1 MEPSTVS
8 SCILTLH
15 KEFAAYTTQR
25 LQELGLSFGLIYFV
39 LYVGKHPDCTP
50 SELTKDLHLDWGHS
64 QRSLNKLAE
73 DGFLTKE
80 KNGRSY
86 HLKLTQRGENAFVV
100 CHQVFIDWDAQS
112 LGGLTAQERQQ
123 LLTLLQKAV
132 QEYFDK
138 ILKKV
143 EHSLDKSNTVFGCYM
158 CQGKMPMSVRQ
169 RYEEMKK
176 QPIHLPNLDAMIENF
191 DKALSHPDA
200 DDLEQ
205 LKQAVR

>member
-1 MEPSTVS
+1 MGPSMVS

-15 KEFAAYTTQR
+15 REFAAYTTQR

-39 LYVGKHPDCTP
+39 IYVGKHPDCTP
-50 SELTKDLHLDWGHS
+50 SELTKALHLDWGHS

-100 CHQVFIDWDAQS
+100 CHQVFINWDAQS

-132 QEYFDK
+132 Q
-138 ILKKV
+138 KKV
-143 EHSLDKSNTVFGCYM
+143 CK
-158 CQGKMPMSVRQ
+158 
-169 RYEEMKK
+169 
-176 QPIHLPNLDAMIENF
+176 
-191 DKALSHPDA
+191 
-200 DDLEQ
+200 
-205 LKQAVR
+205 

>member
-1 MEPSTVS
+1 MELSTVS

-15 KEFAAYTTQR
+15 REFAAYTTQR

-39 LYVGKHPDCTP
+39 IYVGKHP
-50 SELTKDLHLDWGHS
+50 ELTKDLHLDWGHS

-132 QEYFDK
+132 Q
-138 ILKKV
+138 KKV
-143 EHSLDKSNTVFGCYM
+143 CK
-158 CQGKMPMSVRQ
+158 
-169 RYEEMKK
+169 
-176 QPIHLPNLDAMIENF
+176 
-191 DKALSHPDA
+191 
-200 DDLEQ
+200 
-205 LKQAVR
+205 

>member
-39 LYVGKHPDCTP
+39 IYVGKHPDCTP

-64 QRSLNKLAE
+64 QRSLNKLAK

-86 HLKLTQRGENAFVV
+86 HLKLTQRGENAFMV

-132 QEYFDK
+132 QHCFRLLYVSGQNAD
-138 ILKKV
+138 
-143 EHSLDKSNTVFGCYM
+143 
-158 CQGKMPMSVRQ
+158 VRT
-169 RYEEMKK
+169 
-176 QPIHLPNLDAMIENF
+176 P
-191 DKALSHPDA
+191 
-200 DDLEQ
+200 
-205 LKQAVR
+205 AVRRDEKAADPSAQSGCHNREF

>member
-1 MEPSTVS
+1 MELSTVS
-8 SCILTLH
+8 SCILALH

-39 LYVGKHPDCTP
+39 LYVGRHPDCSP
-50 SELTKDLHLDWGHS
+50 SELTGALHLDWGHS

-100 CHQVFIDWDAQS
+100 CHQVFTGWDAQS

-132 QEYFDK
+132 E
-138 ILKKV
+138 KKV
-143 EHSLDKSNTVFGCYM
+143 CK
-158 CQGKMPMSVRQ
+158 
-169 RYEEMKK
+169 
-176 QPIHLPNLDAMIENF
+176 
-191 DKALSHPDA
+191 
-200 DDLEQ
+200 
-205 LKQAVR
+205 

>member
-1 MEPSTVS
+1 MEPFTVS

-39 LYVGKHPDCTP
+39 IYVGK
-50 SELTKDLHLDWGHS
+50 HLDWGHS

-132 QEYFDK
+132 Q
-138 ILKKV
+138 KKV
-143 EHSLDKSNTVFGCYM
+143 CK
-158 CQGKMPMSVRQ
+158 
-169 RYEEMKK
+169 
-176 QPIHLPNLDAMIENF
+176 
-191 DKALSHPDA
+191 
-200 DDLEQ
+200 
-205 LKQAVR
+205 